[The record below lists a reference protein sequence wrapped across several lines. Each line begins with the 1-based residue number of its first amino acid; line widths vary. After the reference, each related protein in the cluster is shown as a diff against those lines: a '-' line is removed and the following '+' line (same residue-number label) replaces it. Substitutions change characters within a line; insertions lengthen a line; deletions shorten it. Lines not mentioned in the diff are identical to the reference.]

1 MSDTITCEFCNT
13 ILKNKNNLKAHLT
26 NNKTC
31 LNIRNIPLDNK
42 FVCSGCD
49 SIFTLK
55 TNLTKHVDKCKSY
68 NKVIREE
75 KEKKEN
81 IENIMKL
88 HEKEINNYERINS
101 ELKEHYERIN
111 EKKEIELTEQ
121 HEKNIN
127 ELKEQYE
134 KNINELKK
142 NYEQTISDIKK
153 TNEITINE
161 LRYQN
166 EKLLTAFEKLATNAV
181 NRPSTSTNTSTINNH
196 NNIRNNFSEKYF
208 VDTLKTEDIKNICI
222 NHLTE
227 QVFFEGQKGI
237 AQLCTGHIIKT
248 KDNKSL
254 LVCTD
259 ISRKKFKYLD
269 EQLNLNEDHEARIF
283 TEKVSKPIKD
293 ASKVLYENI
302 LSDVNYEKENLEEDE
317 VGKKEQL
324 NNKTMKAID
333 CMMNITNFDDPKYNT
348 EFKNELA
355 ILNK

>member
-1 MSDTITCEFCNT
+1 M
-13 ILKNKNNLKAHLT
+13 KAHLT

-42 FVCSGCD
+42 FVCTGCD

-55 TNLTKHVDKCKSY
+55 TNLVKHMDKCK
-68 NKVIREE
+68 KLKI
-75 KEKKEN
+75 KKET
-81 IENIMKL
+81 
-88 HEKEINNYERINS
+88 KET
-101 ELKEHYERIN
+101 
-111 EKKEIELTEQ
+111 KEIELTEQ

-181 NRPSTSTNTSTINNH
+181 NRPSTSTNTNTNTINNH

-237 AQLCTGHIIKT
+237 AQLCTDHIIKT